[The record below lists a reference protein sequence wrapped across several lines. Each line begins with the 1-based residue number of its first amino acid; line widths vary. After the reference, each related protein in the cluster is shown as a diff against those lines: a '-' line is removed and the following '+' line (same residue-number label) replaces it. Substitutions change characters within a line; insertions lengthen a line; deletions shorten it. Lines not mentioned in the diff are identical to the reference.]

1 MNISRQLEA
10 DRVRVALEWTHK
22 NGVTYAVSVDP
33 EVNVSY
39 TWKNSAQLSVSY
51 NTKYNISVVASLC
64 GKNRTVFTTINYGKL
79 SNDHFFNFIKL
90 SLNACSKVPSSN
102 F

>member
-1 MNISRQLEA
+1 MNISREFEA

-22 NGVTYAVSVDP
+22 NGVSYAIRVDP

-39 TWKNSAQLSVSY
+39 SRRQSAQLAVSY

-64 GKNRTVFTTINYGKL
+64 GNNTTVFITINYGKL
-79 SNDHFFNFIKL
+79 MLEI
-90 SLNACSKVPSSN
+90 
-102 F
+102 